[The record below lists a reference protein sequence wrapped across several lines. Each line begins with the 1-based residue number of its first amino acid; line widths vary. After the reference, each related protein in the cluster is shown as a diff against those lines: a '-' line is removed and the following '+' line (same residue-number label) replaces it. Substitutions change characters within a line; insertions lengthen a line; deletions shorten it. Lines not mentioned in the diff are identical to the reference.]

1 MNVKVLKSVLF
12 TVVFFVT
19 ATMCVHAEDWKGVN
33 IEELSMTGDGYFEAP
48 INKNALENGLN
59 GWNLYVFGS
68 GFTLTSVDLIKSDG
82 TTVHLLQNLNVK
94 FENWEW
100 DKRQLIPK
108 DQFEEGDVVRCYFK
122 DKVTSGNL
130 AYNPKFFRIK
140 EDGSESGDIT
150 EVQNN
155 IYRDGVA
162 PNEVYLYNVET
173 G

>member
-1 MNVKVLKSVLF
+1 MKKLLSKRVINQTTRKKQSVKMTSVILTFLF
-12 TVVFFVT
+12 SMLTVT
-19 ATMCVHAEDWKGVN
+19 SVHAYDWKGVN
-33 IEELSMTGDGYFEAP
+33 ISEMSMTGDGYFEAP

-108 DQFEEGDVVRCYFK
+108 DQFEEGVVVRCYFK

-130 AYNPKFFRIK
+130 AYNP
-140 EDGSESGDIT
+140 
-150 EVQNN
+150 
-155 IYRDGVA
+155 
-162 PNEVYLYNVET
+162 
-173 G
+173 